1 MGGRGACWGRELGS
15 GLLASRPACVTPQ
28 PAYIY
33 RLGFLPAPQARPA
46 RGPGT
51 PKNRPR
57 QIAIYYNRARQI
69 HPLSGCRGS
78 RGATLEADPT
88 ETLGATQGHPSQ
100 QARRGTAAQ
109 ATAGRRV
116 EGAPVLVSGGELAP
130 LELRLRRQSGA
141 DGGGCEDEGG
151 RGQHRGG
158 GRHENG
164 SELSVQVRSCRKGV
178 FFCHGEHP
186 TCLDATQLPH
196 IDELCLRSR

>member
-1 MGGRGACWGRELGS
+1 MGEGAWLGAAGKQAS
-15 GLLASRPACVTPQ
+15 VRDATASLHLPLGLLACA
-28 PAYIY
+28 
-33 RLGFLPAPQARPA
+33 
-46 RGPGT
+46 PGT
-51 PKNRPR
+51 PR
-57 QIAIYYNRARQI
+57 QGAGRGVTPYYPPKIARGKSRYIIIAPGKSI
-69 HPLSGCRGS
+69 HCRGS

-109 ATAGRRV
+109 ATAGRGV
-116 EGAPVLVSGGELAP
+116 EGAPVLVFGGELAP